1 MEQLTYLLF
10 LKMPDERAQPPH
22 NQASIVPGAYSWPS
36 LLAKDGDE
44 LFDHYR
50 HVLEALGQFRLIA
63 SDLGAETA
71 EEPSRS
77 TPPPRPSPK

>member
-1 MEQLTYLLF
+1 MEQLTYLVF
-10 LKMPDERAQPPH
+10 LKMADERAQPPY

-50 HVLEALGQFRLIA
+50 HALENEVSAKTYICA
-63 SDLGAETA
+63 AC
-71 EEPSRS
+71 
-77 TPPPRPSPK
+77 